1 MGGQS
6 RCRPP
11 LCAGVC
17 AALSTSRD
25 FSLDALLF
33 TQFVRK
39 TTEREAREE
48 IWSSVNYLFFIST
61 SFFYNLFYYFI
72 LFIYC
77 SWIHWVFVAARG
89 LFSGCGERG
98 LLFVAVRGLLIMVPS
113 FVAEH
118 EL

>member
-33 TQFVRK
+33 TQFIREI
-39 TTEREAREE
+39 TEREAREE
-48 IWSSVNYLFFIST
+48 IWSTVNYLFTST
-61 SFFYNLFYYFI
+61 L
-72 LFIYC
+72 IY
-77 SWIHWVFVAARG
+77 G
-89 LFSGCGERG
+89 KNQQ
-98 LLFVAVRGLLIMVPS
+98 VRQGIV
-113 FVAEH
+113 
-118 EL
+118 